1 MHYEESNHLYPL
13 QARKQAERATNVGLL
28 ILERTNI
35 KIIKGGKRLHTL
47 PPAKKGLYIL
57 DSMDVVPTSQVGTGE
72 CRVFDG
78 RPPNVVVKGVR
89 STLIPS
95 MTTMPPCK
103 VT

>member
-1 MHYEESNHLYPL
+1 M
-13 QARKQAERATNVGLL
+13 GLL
-28 ILERTNI
+28 ILERTNM
-35 KIIKGGKRLHTL
+35 KIIKGGKRTL
-47 PPAKKGLYIL
+47 PPAKKGISIM